1 MLPRLGLP
9 VLHIC
14 IGSTPTIGK
23 HVRSHGIHVR
33 SHGIHVRS
41 HDLHVTYS
49 VILEPS
55 GDVRIELL
63 LDPTVLRFMVSNSA
77 WDTAVTSSW
86 VGK

>member
-1 MLPRLGLP
+1 M
-9 VLHIC
+9 
-14 IGSTPTIGK
+14 
-23 HVRSHGIHVR
+23 
-33 SHGIHVRS
+33 RS